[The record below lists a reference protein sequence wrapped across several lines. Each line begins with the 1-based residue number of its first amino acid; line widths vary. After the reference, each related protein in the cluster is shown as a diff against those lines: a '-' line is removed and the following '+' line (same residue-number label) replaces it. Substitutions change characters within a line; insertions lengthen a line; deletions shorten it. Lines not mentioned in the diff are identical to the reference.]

1 MTTPAFAVNWW
12 QVGWIV
18 ANNVID
24 RVVNLDGQSSNDQYS
39 TYMVSPSIVF
49 NNGTNGGE
57 FYMRPQV
64 SSRVTSF
71 EMHAHRANPVDFGAN
86 IVLALSTTSG
96 NGRSLP
102 TIIDVP
108 NTNLIDYLA
117 NDGTTFRYNA
127 NPDQPRTTKAPTL
140 DIKQLNNQFYDEKS
154 GISVDYLRDYN
165 TGDDIIFEDIIDKIQ
180 FNPNENNTSLFFLL
194 DNEYIEWKFNGN
206 ITNKYKKED
215 RINLHFKVITV
226 KQCKGITF
234 ESAVHISHSTCPTRI
249 MYAYF
254 SKATLENKQFP
265 LDSKRRSE
273 QSIHILNENKRCRLS
288 CFSSYSFHLLQTAVT
303 PT

>member
-96 NGRSLP
+96 KRVINKTVGTNQYVSYTRSSS
-102 TIIDVP
+102 
-108 NTNLIDYLA
+108 
-117 NDGTTFRYNA
+117 DGTGTWE
-127 NPDQPRTTKAPTL
+127 L
-140 DIKQLNNQFYDEKS
+140 D
-154 GISVDYLRDYN
+154 
-165 TGDDIIFEDIIDKIQ
+165 
-180 FNPNENNTSLFFLL
+180 ENNTSLFFLL

-226 KQCKGITF
+226 KQYKGITF
-234 ESAVHISHSTCPTRI
+234 ESIDFFKDSSNGI
-249 MYAYF
+249 
-254 SKATLENKQFP
+254 NKQGP
-265 LDSKRRSE
+265 YPCISDYLK
-273 QSIHILNENKRCRLS
+273 
-288 CFSSYSFHLLQTAVT
+288 
-303 PT
+303 

>member
-1 MTTPAFAVNWW
+1 MKSRRVFLFSTIISVCLCTVMATPAFAVNWW

-96 NGRSLP
+96 KRVINKTVGTNQYVSYTRSSS
-102 TIIDVP
+102 
-108 NTNLIDYLA
+108 
-117 NDGTTFRYNA
+117 DGTTFRYNA

-226 KQCKGITF
+226 KQYKGITF
-234 ESAVHISHSTCPTRI
+234 ESIDFFKDSSNGI
-249 MYAYF
+249 
-254 SKATLENKQFP
+254 NKQGP
-265 LDSKRRSE
+265 YPCISDYLK
-273 QSIHILNENKRCRLS
+273 
-288 CFSSYSFHLLQTAVT
+288 
-303 PT
+303 

>member
-96 NGRSLP
+96 KRVINKTVGTNQYVAYTRSSS
-102 TIIDVP
+102 
-108 NTNLIDYLA
+108 
-117 NDGTTFRYNA
+117 DGTGTWA
-127 NPDQPRTTKAPTL
+127 L
-140 DIKQLNNQFYDEKS
+140 D
-154 GISVDYLRDYN
+154 
-165 TGDDIIFEDIIDKIQ
+165 
-180 FNPNENNTSLFFLL
+180 ENNTSLFFLL
-194 DNEYIEWKFNGN
+194 DNEYIEWKFNEN

-226 KQCKGITF
+226 KQYKGITF
-234 ESAVHISHSTCPTRI
+234 ESIDFFKDSSNGI
-249 MYAYF
+249 
-254 SKATLENKQFP
+254 NKQGP
-265 LDSKRRSE
+265 YPCISDYLK
-273 QSIHILNENKRCRLS
+273 
-288 CFSSYSFHLLQTAVT
+288 
-303 PT
+303 

>member
-96 NGRSLP
+96 KRVINKTVGTNQYVSYTRSSS
-102 TIIDVP
+102 
-108 NTNLIDYLA
+108 
-117 NDGTTFRYNA
+117 DGTGTWA
-127 NPDQPRTTKAPTL
+127 L
-140 DIKQLNNQFYDEKS
+140 D
-154 GISVDYLRDYN
+154 
-165 TGDDIIFEDIIDKIQ
+165 
-180 FNPNENNTSLFFLL
+180 ENNTSLFFLL
-194 DNEYIEWKFNGN
+194 DNEYIEWKFNEN

-226 KQCKGITF
+226 KQYKGITF
-234 ESAVHISHSTCPTRI
+234 ESIDFFKDSSNGI
-249 MYAYF
+249 
-254 SKATLENKQFP
+254 NKQGP
-265 LDSKRRSE
+265 YPCISDYLK
-273 QSIHILNENKRCRLS
+273 
-288 CFSSYSFHLLQTAVT
+288 
-303 PT
+303 

>member
-96 NGRSLP
+96 KRVINKTVG
-102 TIIDVP
+102 
-108 NTNLIDYLA
+108 TN
-117 NDGTTFRYNA
+117 
-127 NPDQPRTTKAPTL
+127 QK
-140 DIKQLNNQFYDEKS
+140 
-154 GISVDYLRDYN
+154 
-165 TGDDIIFEDIIDKIQ
+165 
-180 FNPNENNTSLFFLL
+180 EN
-194 DNEYIEWKFNGN
+194 
-206 ITNKYKKED
+206 
-215 RINLHFKVITV
+215 
-226 KQCKGITF
+226 
-234 ESAVHISHSTCPTRI
+234 SAVHISHSTCPARI

-254 SKATLENKQFP
+254 SKATLEISNFLWTQKGDPSNLYTSLMRISGAAF
-265 LDSKRRSE
+265 LVLAL
-273 QSIHILNENKRCRLS
+273 ILFIFCRL
-288 CFSSYSFHLLQTAVT
+288 Q
-303 PT
+303 